1 MDKGSRI
8 TRNIEEKRRK
18 YEEGKEIFTRDMN
31 DRRTILKE
39 QNRTIFQ
46 GIDIGVTEE
55 LETLDPEIRI
65 PTEEDVC

>member
-1 MDKGSRI
+1 MV
-8 TRNIEEKRRK
+8 EEQGRK
-18 YEEGKEIFTRDMN
+18 
-31 DRRTILKE
+31 ILHPPPMK
-39 QNRTIFQ
+39 